1 MESAPSV
8 LFHFEEIDLKIENP
22 SALTQWIKD
31 SIESENKELGS
42 INYIFCSDQYLL
54 KMNQDYLDHDTF
66 TDIITFNYV
75 EENIISGDLF
85 ISIERVKENSLTM
98 ELPFIAELKRVMIH
112 GVLHLMGY
120 DDKTPSET
128 AQIRAKEDFY
138 LTLSP

>member
-8 LFHFEEIDLKIENP
+8 LFHFEEIDLKIENL
-22 SALTQWIKD
+22 SALTQWIKN
-31 SIESENKELGS
+31 SIESENKQLGS

-98 ELPFIAELKRVMIH
+98 ELPFIVELKRVMIH